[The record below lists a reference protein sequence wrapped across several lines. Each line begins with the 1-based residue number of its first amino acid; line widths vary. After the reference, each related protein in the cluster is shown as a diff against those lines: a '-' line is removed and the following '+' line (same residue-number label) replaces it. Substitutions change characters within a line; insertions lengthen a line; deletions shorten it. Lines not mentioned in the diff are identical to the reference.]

1 MNGMRADTTST
12 ELPTNSVEL
21 PTNSKTGAKTFHE
34 VKAST
39 FHEVKAGTFYE
50 VKAGNDI
57 ITDKK
62 PGFGPQY

>member
-1 MNGMRADTTST
+1 M